1 MLEELRKAVYEANLE
16 LPRRGL
22 VTYTWGNVSG
32 IDRSKGLMVI
42 KPSGAEYSA
51 LRPEDLVVL
60 DMNGNSVEGALHPS
74 SDAKTHLELY
84 RAFPE
89 IGGVVHTHSVHA
101 VAWAQADGIS
111 RATAQHMRTISTGRC
126 PARALSRARR
136 WKKITRKI
144 PERSSLRHSVRGHI
158 DPVHVPG
165 VICRSHGPFAW
176 GKDAAQAVYHAAV
189 LEEVAKMALL
199 TVQIDPGAA
208 PAPQYVQD
216 KHFLRKHGPG
226 AYYGQARG

>member
-42 KPSGAEYSA
+42 KPSGVEYSA

-74 SDAKTHLELY
+74 SDAKTHLEDY
-84 RAFPE
+84 E
-89 IGGVVHTHSVHA
+89 KN
-101 VAWAQADGIS
+101 
-111 RATAQHMRTISTGRC
+111 TGTVIVETF
-126 PARALSRARR
+126 RARD
-136 WKKITRKI
+136 
-144 PERSSLRHSVRGHI
+144 I